1 VTTTQANISPLAT
14 AQMPTF
20 SQSALVQVVQPDTPF
35 RLSAAVA
42 FFFPGGGMTVSG
54 LRREIARGR
63 LEYELIAG
71 KQFVTPA
78 GMQRMRAL
86 CRIPA
91 QHNAAQNG
99 SMRRHHGLSSPAAA
113 ISSQQALEAR
123 LNSLSKQAPRPTPA
137 ESPRQRALLK

>member
-1 VTTTQANISPLAT
+1 VTTAQANISPVAAT
-14 AQMPTF
+14 QVPAF
-20 SQSALVQVVQPDTPF
+20 SQNTLVQVVQPDTPL

-42 FFFPGGGMTVSG
+42 FCFPGGGMTVSG

-78 GMQRMRAL
+78 SMQRMRAL

-99 SMRRHHGLSSPAAA
+99 TIRRHHRLPSQAAD

-123 LNSLSKQAPRPTPA
+123 LNSLSKQATLPTSA
-137 ESPRQRALLK
+137 ESRRQKALRN